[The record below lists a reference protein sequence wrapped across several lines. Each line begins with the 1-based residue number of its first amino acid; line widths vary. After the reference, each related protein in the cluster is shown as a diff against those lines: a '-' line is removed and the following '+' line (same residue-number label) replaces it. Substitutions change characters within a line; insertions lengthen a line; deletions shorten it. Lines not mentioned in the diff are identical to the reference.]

1 MAEPLAGSAKGVPIL
16 KHRVI
21 PFARQINPAIDRND
35 PQAAVTAIELRFPA
49 TFSHK
54 AWRVIRY
61 MEGAMFLYAY
71 KGKFIATDESLE
83 LTACG
88 DGS

>member
-16 KHRVI
+16 KHQVI
-21 PFARQINPAIDRND
+21 PFARQINPGIDRND
-35 PQAAVTAIELRFPA
+35 PQAAVTAIELRFPG

-61 MEGAMFLYAY
+61 MEGAIQSIMTNL
-71 KGKFIATDESLE
+71 
-83 LTACG
+83 
-88 DGS
+88 